1 MLRSSK
7 LALSEEIGLFWFEDA
22 LDLQFREFWS
32 DFRRCSPPKG
42 SKKLRIWLRIVIRR
56 PSKAFEDLRRP
67 WDAKL
72 DVFKVLLEG
81 LWGSFWSPNSPET
94 QKNHD
99 LKTHV
104 LEDVFSETFFN
115 DFERFSDI

>member
-1 MLRSSK
+1 M
-7 LALSEEIGLFWFEDA
+7 
-22 LDLQFREFWS
+22 
-32 DFRRCSPPKG
+32 
-42 SKKLRIWLRIVIRR
+42 
-56 PSKAFEDLRRP
+56 RRP

-115 DFERFSDI
+115 DFERFSDILGPSEPLKSSKSHGRYCIFAKIAFFTPRGVPRAIVDDFPKFHDIFAPF